1 MFEGIIMFSKKLAVA
16 YLVSATA
23 VAVVAINAYNPSY
36 AITKEAPANQDE
48 QISAYAIHEKLLQD
62 EADESA
68 EDIAKA
74 KQELEQKIKDAESL
88 LQQYPKLSS
97 SGNMKESVKHAKYAT
112 EAQRISGA
120 GSYTL
125 ESSNLCKAVESFN
138 KDIEAYKAEQARI
151 AAERAASARARQN
164 DPYQKSSNGSV
175 WSFNYY
181 NDFGA
186 AYADAN
192 GAMTQWKD
200 GYYIAHDWSYNGKM
214 IASKPKVVNVDGM
227 LYRYIDSTIVSRD
240 STWGQISW
248 WVYRNNGIGFQTC
261 CSGGYLITHYE
272 PI

>member
-36 AITKEAPANQDE
+36 TITKEAPANQDE

-97 SGNMKESVKHAKYAT
+97 SGNMKESAQHAKYAT

-125 ESSNLCKAVESFN
+125 ES
-138 KDIEAYKAEQARI
+138 
-151 AAERAASARARQN
+151 
-164 DPYQKSSNGSV
+164 
-175 WSFNYY
+175 
-181 NDFGA
+181 
-186 AYADAN
+186 
-192 GAMTQWKD
+192 
-200 GYYIAHDWSYNGKM
+200 
-214 IASKPKVVNVDGM
+214 
-227 LYRYIDSTIVSRD
+227 
-240 STWGQISW
+240 
-248 WVYRNNGIGFQTC
+248 
-261 CSGGYLITHYE
+261 
-272 PI
+272 